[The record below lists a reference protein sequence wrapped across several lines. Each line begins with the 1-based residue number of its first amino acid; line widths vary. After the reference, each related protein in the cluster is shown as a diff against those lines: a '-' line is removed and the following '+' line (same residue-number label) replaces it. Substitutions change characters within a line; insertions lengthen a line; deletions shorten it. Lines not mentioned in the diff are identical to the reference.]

1 MRRMRI
7 ALFLMLVACS
17 RPAARGAAPGADSPP
32 AQARA
37 EQGAEAP
44 ASEEAAA
51 GEDPAGDADAGT
63 ESAALD
69 AGAAATTTA
78 PPPWAG
84 EPLAAGDVP
93 RVYLDEHGKADNRAT
108 CPLLVATDV
117 EAGAKP
123 RRASF
128 HGGWAVAYD
137 KKGAP
142 GTRPSGEPCASCGRS
157 AFGVAGAGVEKG
169 GGPRWPKEIVW
180 SDGSRAGYGPEGG
193 QGPQLVAF
201 LERADAGCLYNIWSS
216 LGEQHLVNLIHSL
229 RRVHEE

>member
-1 MRRMRI
+1 MRI
-7 ALFLMLVACS
+7 ALLITLAACS
-17 RPAARGAAPGADSPP
+17 RPATPSAPAAADEPN
-32 AQARA
+32 A
-37 EQGAEAP
+37 EEDAEAP
-44 ASEEAAA
+44 A
-51 GEDPAGDADAGT
+51 DPVPATADASAEVGTADAGASG
-63 ESAALD
+63 SA
-69 AGAAATTTA
+69 TA

-93 RVYLDEHGKADNRAT
+93 RVYLEEHGKAENRAT
-108 CPLLVATDV
+108 CPLLVATEV
-117 EAGAKP
+117 ETGARP

-142 GTRPSGEPCASCGRS
+142 GTRASGEPCASCGRS

-169 GGPRWPKEIVW
+169 GGPAWPKEIVW

-201 LERADAGCLYNIWSS
+201 LERADAGCLYNVWSS
-216 LGEQHLVNLIHSL
+216 LGEQHLVNLIRSL
-229 RRVHEE
+229 RRVRDE

>member
-1 MRRMRI
+1 MRI
-7 ALFLMLVACS
+7 ATLLALAACGQ
-17 RPAARGAAPGADSPP
+17 PAAPSAAPAADSPP

-37 EQGAEAP
+37 EKEAEAP
-44 ASEEAAA
+44 AVVE
-51 GEDPAGDADAGT
+51 PATDADAGA
-63 ESAALD
+63 ESTAAD
-69 AGAAATTTA
+69 AGARTE

-84 EPLAAGDVP
+84 EPLAAADVP
-93 RVYLDEHGKADNRAT
+93 RVYLDEHRKADNRAT

-157 AFGVAGAGVEKG
+157 AFGLAGAGVEKG
-169 GGPRWPKEIVW
+169 GGPQWPKQIIW
-180 SDGSRAGYGPEGG
+180 SDGSRVGYGDDGG
-193 QGPQLVAF
+193 QGPQQVAF
-201 LERADAGCLYNIWSS
+201 LERADAGCLYNVWSS
-216 LGEQHLVNLIHSL
+216 LGEQHLVHLIQSL
-229 RRVHEE
+229 RRVREE